1 MKKTSPPCGSI
12 RRIPRKGLAERATLA
27 FLLVGASLILN
38 LSSLYAGGLD
48 PFFTGSLVASSQ
60 ANSLNKNLMTAACV
74 FDDASKA
81 PLSLSD
87 VVERALCNNPQTRV
101 AWLNARIQAAQVGA
115 AESSY
120 LPTINIT
127 GSTNQNTLQASSTA
141 NTAVSYNTQ
150 NATASASY
158 LLFNFG
164 GRESNIENARQ
175 VLIALNFTQ
184 DATLQTVF
192 LLALQSYY
200 QLLANQGAVNAAK
213 EAEISALESLNAAT
227 ARYSIGVATPAD
239 KLQAQTAYSQAVLN
253 RIQAEGNANISTGVL
268 ANSMG
273 LDANQP
279 ITLAPLPNQPPI
291 EQFEKDVTQLIT
303 EARRQRPDLF
313 ASEAQIRAA
322 RANLNSVRA
331 SGLPSFSLSA
341 SYGFNNNSLY
351 ITSTQSTAY
360 GLSATI
366 PIFTGFSTTY
376 RIRAAEEQVEN
387 QMAQHELLSQQVAL
401 DVWKG
406 YQALVTDTEAVK
418 SSADLL
424 ASATQSEAMARGRY
438 KAGVGSILDLLTA
451 QTALASAQQQNILA
465 IYNWYIAKATLAQSL
480 GQLDFSILRA
490 SDEKNLPD
498 NGSKGTQ

>member
-12 RRIPRKGLAERATLA
+12 RRRSKKWLAERAILS
-27 FLLVGASLILN
+27 FLLVGAILILN

-115 AESSY
+115 AESAY

-127 GSTNQNTLQASSTA
+127 GSTNLNTLQGSGSAT
-141 NTAVSYNTQ
+141 TVSYNSQ

-164 GRESNIENARQ
+164 ERESNIENARQ

-200 QLLANQGAVNAAK
+200 QLLANQGAVNAAR

-253 RIQAEGNANISTGVL
+253 RIQAEGNANISKGVL

-279 ITLAPLPNQPPI
+279 IAFAPLPNQPPI
-291 EQFEKDVTQLIT
+291 EQVEMDVTQLIAD
-303 EARRQRPDLF
+303 ARRQRPDLF

-322 RANLNSVRA
+322 RANLNAVRA
-331 SGLPSFSLSA
+331 SGLPSISLSA
-341 SYGFNNNSLY
+341 SYGLNNNSLY
-351 ITSTQSTAY
+351 STSTQSTAY
-360 GLSATI
+360 GLSASI
-366 PIFTGFSTTY
+366 PVFTGFNTTY

-387 QMAQHELLSQQVAL
+387 QIAQRDLLSQQVAL

-424 ASATQSEAMARGRY
+424 ASAIQSEAMARGRY

-451 QTALASAQQQNILA
+451 QTALASARQQNIQA
-465 IYNWYIAKATLAQSL
+465 IYNWYTAKAALAQSL

-490 SDEKNLPD
+490 SDEKKMPD
-498 NGSKGTQ
+498 NGSKGTL